1 MNELM
6 REVTPRLLR
15 FIRLSLGSE
24 QRRRIESQDVL
35 QATLLKAFLR
45 FEQFEGSGAR
55 SLYAWMAA
63 IARNEVRDQ
72 RDYHGRQRRDQA
84 LLESVGSG
92 LEQLAARVRS
102 EVSRI
107 HLREREM
114 RLEGAL
120 ESLKPSQREII
131 ILRKYEDLSFQEI
144 GERLGKS
151 PDACRMLFVR
161 AMAALTRALEEPV

>member
-6 REVTPRLLR
+6 REVTPRLLS

-24 QRRRIESQDVL
+24 LRRQTESQDVL

-45 FEQFEGSGAR
+45 FEQFEGSGER
-55 SLYAWMAA
+55 SLYAWLAA
-63 IARNEVRDQ
+63 IARNEIRDL
-72 RDYHGRQRRDQA
+72 RDFHGRQRRDPA
-84 LLESVGSG
+84 MLESVGSG
-92 LEQLAARVRS
+92 LEDLAARLRS

-107 HLREREM
+107 HLRQRELQLER
-114 RLEGAL
+114 AL
-120 ESLKPSQREII
+120 ETLKPAQREVI

-144 GERLGKS
+144 AERLGKS

-161 AMAALTRALEEPV
+161 AMAALTRVLEEIV